1 MAEKE
6 ETGEFKYVDDSNY
19 TNSDGTELEGVLGG
33 GAVETGNHELFHLIL
48 LKRNIVRKK
57 QTKEK
62 CLHYTVYNVVPC

>member
-48 LKRNIVRKK
+48 LKGTSSARNKQKK
-57 QTKEK
+57 NACIIQFTM
-62 CLHYTVYNVVPC
+62 